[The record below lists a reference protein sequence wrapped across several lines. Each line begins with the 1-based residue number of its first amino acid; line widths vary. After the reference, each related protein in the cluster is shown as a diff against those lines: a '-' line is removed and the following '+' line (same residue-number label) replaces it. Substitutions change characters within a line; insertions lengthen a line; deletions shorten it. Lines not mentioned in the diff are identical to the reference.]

1 MLYYTRN
8 PPVASAAGREAVERR
23 PQLLLTMKANVYI
36 DAFNLYY
43 GCIKD
48 TPFRWLDPRLLSE
61 KLLPR
66 HQVHR
71 VRYFTARIQARPT
84 DPRAPQRQQTYIRAL
99 ETIPGLTVHY
109 GHFLSKAT
117 RMPLARPPRRGP
129 RTVEVM
135 KTEEKGSD
143 VNLAAYLLLDAFDGD
158 CEMALVVSNDS
169 DLVEPIRMVRAKFGV
184 PVGVVNPQ
192 QTTSHALRQA
202 ASFYRPLRQG
212 VLRASQLPTR
222 LSDAKGTIT
231 KPAAW

>member
-1 MLYYTRN
+1 MR
-8 PPVASAAGREAVERR
+8 
-23 PQLLLTMKANVYI
+23 ANVYI

-48 TPFRWLDPRLLSE
+48 TPFRWLDLRLLSE
-61 KLLPR
+61 KLLR
-66 HQVHR
+66 GHQVHR
-71 VRYFTARIQARPT
+71 VRYFTARIQGRPT
-84 DPRAPQRQQTYIRAL
+84 DPQAPQRQQAYVRAL

-109 GHFLSKAT
+109 GRFLSKT
-117 RMPLARPPRRGP
+117 IRMPLSTPPRRGP
-129 RTVEVM
+129 RTVEVL

-143 VNLAAYLLLDAFDGD
+143 VNLATYLLLDAFDGD

-169 DLVEPIRMVRAKFGV
+169 DLVEPIRMVRAKFGL

-192 QTTSHALRQA
+192 RTTSQALRQA

-212 VLRASQLPTR
+212 VLGASQLPTQ
-222 LSDAKGTIT
+222 LPDANGIIT